1 MLEHLEMGRYIFSIK
16 RDFYQF
22 LGEEKR
28 KESFSE
34 NIWGGFVV
42 YFFENRS
49 MNLHRSV
56 LDIAESFHFFLNKI
70 I

>member
-34 NIWGGFVV
+34 LFGVGLLFI
-42 YFFENRS
+42 
-49 MNLHRSV
+49 
-56 LDIAESFHFFLNKI
+56 FLGI
-70 I
+70 GQ